1 MPGDPLSR
9 SARGVYGIS
18 VASEFSG
25 FDPQTLRLYERRG
38 LVTPARTDGGTRR
51 YSDDDLDRLA
61 RISELVGAGINI
73 AGILQILNLGTPQ
86 YRTQVRQTASQDR
99 ERRTATRSRL
109 PEQDWEPMTINPE
122 DNPLAD
128 GCPSPMRSSNNNPPP
143 SATKKRG

>member
-18 VASEFSG
+18 VASELSG

-61 RISELVGAGINI
+61 RIGELVGAGVNI
-73 AGILQILNLGTPQ
+73 AGILQILNLEHRNTELESDNSQLKTENARLQSTEP
-86 YRTQVRQTASQDR
+86 TAG
-99 ERRTATRSRL
+99 RRTGSR
-109 PEQDWEPMTINPE
+109 
-122 DNPLAD
+122 
-128 GCPSPMRSSNNNPPP
+128 
-143 SATKKRG
+143 